1 MSSKFPIFFS
11 LVITFHNQADEIKPL
26 LTSASSLLEN
36 LVMDYEIIII
46 DNASTDHSLL
56 HLKELVKLTGLPN
69 LQIYALTRA
78 VDSDTASWVGVEN
91 ALGDFI
97 AVVDPFADSI
107 SFLAKMLE
115 KAMRGF
121 DVVYAKNALISTQ
134 KFTYKFSYSIFNI
147 IYRLSSGINLANE
160 VPQFKLFSRRV
171 VNFILQHPRPVIAY
185 RHLPITGGFSRSILH
200 YSATPKYFYDKKLSE
215 GFYRGMRLLFSTTRL
230 PMRIVTSF
238 SLFGAATNLIYSVYV
253 VIIGITKSN
262 IAPGWVSLSL
272 QQSGM
277 FFLISFVLFIL
288 GEYIL
293 QMVTLSNE
301 GPSYHVAQEFNSARI
316 TRHEK
321 LNIEETRSKS
331 KIDLDR

>member
-1 MSSKFPIFFS
+1 MINKLPIFFS
-11 LVITFHNQADEIKPL
+11 LVITVHNQAGEIKPL
-26 LTSASSLLEN
+26 LTNTSSLLEN

-46 DNASTDHSLL
+46 DNASTDHSLSY
-56 HLKELVKLTGLPN
+56 LKELATLSGLPN
-69 LQIYALTRA
+69 LQIYALTRE

-115 KAMRGF
+115 KAMTGF
-121 DVVYAKNALISTQ
+121 DVVYAKNELISPQ
-134 KFTYKFSYSIFNI
+134 KLIYKVAYSIFNI

-160 VPQFKLFSRRV
+160 MPQFKLFSRRV

-185 RHLPITGGFSRSILH
+185 RHLPITGGFSRVILH
-200 YSATPKYFYDKKLSE
+200 YSATPKSFYDKKLGE

-230 PMRIVTSF
+230 PMRLVTSL
-238 SLFGAATNLIYSVYV
+238 SLFGASANFLYAIYVISVGFFKTDV
-253 VIIGITKSN
+253 
-262 IAPGWVSLSL
+262 APGWVTLSL

-277 FFLISFVLFIL
+277 FFLMSIVLFVL

-316 TRHEK
+316 TRNEK
-321 LNIEETRSKS
+321 LNIEEVNSKS
-331 KIDLDR
+331 